1 MTQFSQDYPV
11 RDLVARADRYRR
23 ARTASLRLRTLAP
36 AAALVCLLLAV
47 TNWLLGV
54 SPWIAVGALSGCA
67 VAATAYLVLQGRLRP
82 TSDAIA
88 SAVDADAGLAGE
100 LRSAH
105 WFEAETDR
113 DDWSAY
119 HLKQATSRAQD
130 VNWAS
135 LYPRVKSARAWV
147 ATGALAAGVVAFAV
161 RVPART
167 PAAAASGNIFAK
179 GQPGAMLPAELQE
192 KLAALL
198 AQLDQ
203 SRLQK
208 DEKAA
213 AASLADIKDLLSKLD
228 PATQKKL
235 EELLAKRTEGLD
247 KEKMDMAKLA
257 EDQRADRAENSTA
270 GLPEDVKWALD
281 NDAQRAA
288 QGDPNRK
295 TNEKNPSATT
305 KTGEKGVGSPEAEME
320 KGGAPAPAMVKES
333 ASDPGGKMMMS
344 AGGPMGGD
352 SRPGAGGN
360 SENAKGAAE
369 ALLVAQAL
377 KKELVEANADA
388 LGENVDKEDLRRKT
402 EQGKS
407 TLGFSRVAPPSSYE
421 PSRAAAPPPVPE
433 ARRPLLHSWFIRKQ

>member
-1 MTQFSQDYPV
+1 MS
-11 RDLVARADRYRR
+11 LALRR
-23 ARTASLRLRTLAP
+23 FAP
-36 AAALVCLLLAV
+36 IGALVCLILAV
-47 TNWLLGV
+47 ANWILGV
-54 SPWIAVGALSGCA
+54 SPWIAVAAL
-67 VAATAYLVLQGRLRP
+67 AAGVIAAAGYFGFQRRLRP
-82 TSDAIA
+82 TSDRIA
-88 SAVDADAGLAGE
+88 NDVDADAGLAGE

-105 WFEAETDR
+105 WFEAQASQ
-113 DDWSAY
+113 DDWSAF
-119 HLKQATSRAQD
+119 HLAQATSRAQD

-135 LYPRVKSARAWV
+135 LYPRVKSARAWI
-147 ATGALAAGVVAFAV
+147 ATALLAAGVVAFAV
-161 RVPART
+161 RIPART
-167 PAAAASGNIFAK
+167 PPASTSTDLFAE
-179 GQPGAMLPAELQE
+179 GQPGAALPEELQAR
-192 KLAALL
+192 LAALL

-203 SRLQK
+203 SRMQK
-208 DEKAA
+208 DDKAV

-247 KEKMDMAKLA
+247 KDKLDLAARSA
-257 EDQRADRAENSTA
+257 EDARAERAENSTA
-270 GLPEDVKWALD
+270 GLPEDVKWALE

-288 QGDPNRK
+288 QANADRT
-295 TNEKNPSATT
+295 TNEKNPSAST
-305 KTGEKGVGSPEAEME
+305 KTGQMGVGSPQAEME
-320 KGGAPAPAMVKES
+320 KAGAPAPSMVKDA

-344 AGGPMGGD
+344 GGGPMGGD

-360 SENAKGAAE
+360 SQDAKGAAE
-369 ALLVAQAL
+369 ALLMAQSL

-407 TLGFSRVAPPSSYE
+407 TLGFSRVAQPSSYE